1 MTLQEI
7 LEALDELSWEEMEAL
22 QQHLDQRRSGHQ
34 RDLMTEAAVR
44 RQIDDILK
52 DAEPVELVAGTM
64 DVEKLMRGID
74 AMREGLTQEE
84 LEEIAD
90 AMNEE
95 YIEVDD
101 WIDE

>member
-64 DVEKLMRGID
+64 DVEKLEATMESIRNS
-74 AMREGLTQEE
+74 LTQEE
-84 LEEIAD
+84 LDEIIW

-95 YIEVDD
+95 YIEPDSPSNG
-101 WIDE
+101 